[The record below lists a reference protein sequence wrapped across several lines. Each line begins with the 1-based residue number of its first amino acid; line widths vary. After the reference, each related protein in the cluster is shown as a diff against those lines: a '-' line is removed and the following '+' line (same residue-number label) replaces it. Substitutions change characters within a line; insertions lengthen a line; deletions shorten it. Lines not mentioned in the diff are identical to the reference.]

1 MDKRRRI
8 RIRDFDKSRR
18 KNRNQRTV
26 VSAGC
31 GVKGCDCDYFLGEIS
46 DLNSL
51 KDRIYGK
58 PREPHYCFKGQ
69 LGLHLNH
76 ITVGDEVWRVIY
88 HPSQGAQWVSL
99 FGKGD
104 THSIINGLM
113 FEIKEK
119 NKQEKLRKERE
130 DFERWKT
137 QEKQRKKNEKNRLLR
152 QGRPYFVS
160 HHPDGEVS
168 HHIHVLSARWSFS
181 PYSKPQNEDMRRR
194 LFVPP
199 TKETSRKFD
208 WSKNDENI
216 RVWYPTES
224 GPECVNLSQLIAGE
238 HPEARSK
245 VLPFALQSENGKSQV
260 YALWHQHGSKVYSGG
275 TDRTSRVR
283 YNEGHLK
290 GHNSNLL
297 RNGIIRVD
305 QKFEDT
311 FASQLL
317 HGLCDESIFFNGF
330 HYMEYWLKQ
339 ALVDLGLRDFGDGG
353 KPMFFGSKDS
363 TYLSIVS
370 DNQKLE
376 AEFKLGW
383 RP

>member
-8 RIRDFDKSRR
+8 HIRDFDKSRR

-58 PREPHYCFKGQ
+58 PVEPHYCFKGQ

-76 ITVGDEVWRVIY
+76 ITVSDEVWRVIY
-88 HPSQGAQWVSL
+88 HLNQGAHWVSL

-137 QEKQRKKNEKNRLLR
+137 KEKQRKKNEKNHLLR

-208 WSKNDENI
+208 WTKNDDNI
-216 RVWYPTES
+216 MVWYPTKS
-224 GPECVNLSQLIAGE
+224 GPNHVSLAKLIAGE
-238 HPEARSK
+238 DPEARSK
-245 VLPFALQSENGKSQV
+245 VLPFALQVETRGEQV
-260 YALWHQHGSKVYSGG
+260 YGLWHQNGVFFYSGG
-275 TDRTSRVR
+275 TGQTSRERFMAHTEGR
-283 YNEGHLK
+283 Y
-290 GHNSNLL
+290 SNLITH
-297 RNGIIRVD
+297 GVIKKG
-305 QKFEDT
+305 QTFEDT
-311 FASQLL
+311 FASNMLN
-317 HGLCDESIFFNGF
+317 GLCDESIFFHDY
-330 HYMEYWLKQ
+330 HYVEHWLHQ
-339 ALVDLGLRDFGDGG
+339 AVMHLGLTDYGDGG
-353 KPMFFGSKDS
+353 RILFGKKNVRYKEIAS
-363 TYLSIVS
+363 Y
-370 DNQKLE
+370 NQELE
-376 AEFKLGW
+376 KRFKLDW